1 MLLVLEKN
9 YPLRKETTVQ
19 KYNKKHLVIQKIV
32 FLQKHISNHEKNSLF
47 LAFYLGVE
55 GYDCTGTSSG

>member
-1 MLLVLEKN
+1 MNKLYVLLVLEKN

-32 FLQKHISNHEKNSLF
+32 FL
-47 LAFYLGVE
+47 
-55 GYDCTGTSSG
+55 